1 MIYRILLSADN
12 GLMLLTTDGFGERF
26 AERAQEKLHDTEC
39 ITWEGRVLGGQGDVL
54 DTTVP

>member
-1 MIYRILLSADN
+1 MIYHILLSADN

-39 ITWEGRVLGGQGDVL
+39 IT
-54 DTTVP
+54 